1 MVTSHRFEPD
11 SKNRLIVKGAA
22 LGALGNFFYF
32 FIKVSKMAN
41 VAFYQY
47 LFYRYN
53 LFSTRFVMAPC
64 PCAKDDQQCGH

>member
-32 FIKVSKMAN
+32 FIAGAVLSEEEGVKLIDARHK
-41 VAFYQY
+41 Y
-47 LFYRYN
+47 LGGSGMQRQRM
-53 LFSTRFVMAPC
+53 L
-64 PCAKDDQQCGH
+64 